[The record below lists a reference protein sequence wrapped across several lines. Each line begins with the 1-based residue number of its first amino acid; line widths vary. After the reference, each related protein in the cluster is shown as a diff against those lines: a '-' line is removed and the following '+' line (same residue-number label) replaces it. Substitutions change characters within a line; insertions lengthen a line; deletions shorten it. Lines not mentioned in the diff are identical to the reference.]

1 MMTPGEYDKLARS
14 GCFVCRIVEGNP
26 LMADPQIVYEDD
38 RVIAFLNQLP
48 TQEGYTIVS
57 PKKHYERYEEMDEGD
72 WLYLQK
78 VVQKIAK
85 AVAASTSAIRMYLAS
100 LGSPERNAHIHIH
113 VCPCPT
119 GTPME
124 KQQFAAMDMGEGRSL
139 DVSPERMKEL
149 ATSIKQNLDTKSI
162 AH

>member
-1 MMTPGEYDKLARS
+1 MTSEEYDKLARS

-26 LMADPQIVYEDD
+26 LMANPQIVYEDD

-57 PKKHYERYEEMDEGD
+57 PKRHLERYEEMDEDD
-72 WLYLQK
+72 WLYLQN
-78 VVQKIAK
+78 VVQRIAK
-85 AVAASTSAIRMYLAS
+85 AIAASTKAIRMYLAS

-113 VCPCPT
+113 VCPCPP

-124 KQQFAAMDMGEGRSL
+124 KQQFTAMDMGEGKSL
-139 DVSPERMKEL
+139 NISPERMSEI
-149 ATSIKQNLDTKSI
+149 ADSIKQKMSMFNTFD
-162 AH
+162 